1 MNDIQQVLIPIDF
14 QRHTEELVDF
24 AAGVVNKLGAR
35 ATFVHVVENV
45 DVYADYTPGYLA
57 QISQELRAHAEKKM
71 ADFLDGARKRCPGCE
86 GTVLIGDAADSIVGL
101 AAERAADLIIMG
113 THGAKGIEKVLLGS
127 VAERVLKRAGCP
139 TLVFNPYRGE
149 RGYRISSA
157 IGEAVQP
164 V

>member
-1 MNDIQQVLIPIDF
+1 MNDIQQVLIP
-14 QRHTEELVDF
+14 VDF
-24 AAGVVNKLGAR
+24 HRHSDALADFAVGVANKLGAR
-35 ATFVHVVENV
+35 ATLVHVVENV
-45 DVYADYTPGYLA
+45 DVYADYTPDYLTKV
-57 QISQELRAHAEKKM
+57 SQELRDHAEKKM
-71 ADFLDGARKRCPGCE
+71 ADFLEGLKAKCPGCE
-86 GTVLIGDAADSIVGL
+86 GVVLFGDAADSIVEL
-101 AAERAADLIIMG
+101 AGERKADLIIMG

-139 TLVFNPYRGE
+139 TLVYNPYRGE